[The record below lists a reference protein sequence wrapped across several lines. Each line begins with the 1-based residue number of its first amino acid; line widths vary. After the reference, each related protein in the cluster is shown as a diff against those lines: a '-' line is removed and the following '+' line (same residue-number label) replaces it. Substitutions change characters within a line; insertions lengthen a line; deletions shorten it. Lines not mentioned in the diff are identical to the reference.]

1 MDGLTKH
8 EIETL
13 EMLAGRRE
21 EKWGAMVLM
30 CLDYLRR
37 HGYCTPGPNS
47 AITSAGLA
55 VLAERDRGGAP
66 RRDETRKAKHLT
78 MTDRTTL
85 LSRCVAVRA
94 VLREDE
100 AEAAARQ
107 AIGVPLEGYATS
119 IQAWRWHL
127 RSIQWQLVH
136 LRAGTLARQG
146 EDRMRFAQG

>member
-1 MDGLTKH
+1 MVDLTKH
-8 EIETL
+8 EIEAL

-21 EKWGAMVLM
+21 EKRGAMVSM

-37 HGYCTPGPNS
+37 HGYCTPGPNY

-66 RRDETRKAKHLT
+66 RRDETRKAKCIP
-78 MTDRTTL
+78 MTARSTL

-107 AIGVPLEGYATS
+107 AIGAPLEGYAAS

-136 LRAGTLARQG
+136 LRLGRERAAKR
-146 EDRMRFAQG
+146 A